1 MSENLNGGSQE
12 QEMPK
17 ITIKRAKG
25 YQETEAPHELSRI
38 KKVIGV
44 VSGKGGVGKSLV
56 TSILAV
62 TMNALGYKSAIM
74 DADIT
79 GPSIPRAF
87 GVSGQPEA
95 DEVGMY
101 PITSK
106 TGIDL
111 MSINF
116 LLPNETDPVIWRGPV
131 IAGAVKQ
138 FWTDV
143 IWQNEEFMFIDM
155 PPGTGDVALT
165 VFQSIPVNGIIVVTT
180 PQELVGM
187 IVEKAVKMA
196 EKMNIPVL
204 GLVENMSYTV
214 CPHCGEKFSV
224 FGDSHIDEIAE
235 KFGVKTVCK
244 LPFDSELA
252 ELTDKGEI
260 ESYKKDSLHAIA
272 KMLMFL
278 K

>member
-1 MSENLNGGSQE
+1 MSDNSLNGTPGKE
-12 QEMPK
+12 LPK
-17 ITIKRAKG
+17 ITIKRAKNAL
-25 YQETEAPHELSRI
+25 TTDPPHELSKI

-44 VSGKGGVGKSLV
+44 MSGKGGVGKSLI
-56 TSILAV
+56 TSLLAV
-62 TMNALGYKSAIM
+62 NMQAMGYKSAIL

-79 GPSIPRAF
+79 GPSIPRTF
-87 GVSGQPEA
+87 GVSGQPDA

-101 PITSK
+101 PIRSR

-116 LLPNETDPVIWRGPV
+116 LLPNDTDPVIWRGPV
-131 IAGAVKQ
+131 IGGAVKQ

-143 IWQNEEFMFIDM
+143 IWENEEFLFIDM

-165 VFQSIPVNGIIVVTT
+165 VFQSIPVNGIIVVTS

-196 EKMNIPVL
+196 EKMNIPVI

-224 FGDSHIDEIAE
+224 FGESHIDEIAE
-235 KFGVKTVCK
+235 KYGVRTVCK
-244 LPFDSELA
+244 LPFDPELA
-252 ELTDKGEI
+252 ALVDKGEI
-260 ESYKKDSLHAIA
+260 ETYQKDVLHALV
-272 KMLMFL
+272 KMLMFM
-278 K
+278 